1 MRQVATIHIEFAA
14 NFDGEN
20 DTLAGED
27 INVKLGR
34 NPQDVFAVFK
44 EVPRCYKHLEFAQK
58 MS

>member
-1 MRQVATIHIEFAA
+1 VATIHIEFAA

-34 NPQDVFAVFK
+34 NPQDVVAVFK